1 MEILQVFLLVLQEC
15 QPKTWPGER
24 LFASSPPYAI
34 VVWRLSGQRRYSRW
48 GHSTFLAHKSFICIE
63 LYIDMYGKDI
73 CKDLEVQSE
82 PVDVLNIALLLRT
95 PMKLWPKG
103 GLQCYSFGVIAG
115 HKVLKELHHELI
127 WTHMDSLIWFFL
139 CNATKGQSKPHQTA
153 FCVEVSANF
162 EVIAPFPTARQ
173 STRHDRTWEGGPSR
187 HDERIVIVL
196 YTLLCSSTILDI
208 LVGGFLIRSWPVNF
222 YHQCLRWGSSL
233 HLVGCPVACCR
244 SLDMVYL
251 WRTWMFEDVWSQL
264 CIPSWMYNFAERLGS
279 LCIASRVRMRSKWAI
294 MQLLGSASA
303 AELVSV
309 SCSCR
314 MWTNVNNRS
323 MDLVCQLLAMSA
335 SLCIWSLSLRHVPRI
350 WRIPRGKAAWI
361 TGGVLEHLLFFNIL
375 QDFRSRNFSNMSR
388 SQANLSTGF
397 AVHLEAAGKPSGFSS
412 VESIGLAVWIELIG
426 HDRTV

>member
-1 MEILQVFLLVLQEC
+1 MD
-15 QPKTWPGER
+15 
-24 LFASSPPYAI
+24 S
-34 VVWRLSGQRRYSRW
+34 
-48 GHSTFLAHKSFICIE
+48 
-63 LYIDMYGKDI
+63 YG
-73 CKDLEVQSE
+73 
-82 PVDVLNIALLLRT
+82 
-95 PMKLWPKG
+95 
-103 GLQCYSFGVIAG
+103 
-115 HKVLKELHHELI
+115 LI
-127 WTHMDSLIWFFL
+127 WTHLFDFFCATQQKVKANRTKPLFVLKFRQILRWLHRSLQRGRARGTTEHERAVKTWWTY
-139 CNATKGQSKPHQTA
+139 CN
-153 FCVEVSANF
+153 
-162 EVIAPFPTARQ
+162 RL
-173 STRHDRTWEGGPSR
+173 
-187 HDERIVIVL
+187 VIVL

-208 LVGGFLIRSWPVNF
+208 LIGGFLIRTWPANF

-251 WRTWMFEDVWSQL
+251 WRTWMFEADFASF
-264 CIPSWMYNFAERLGS
+264 CIIPSWMYNFAERSGS
-279 LCIASRVRMRSKWAI
+279 LCIASRVTRVRMRSKWAI

-303 AELVSV
+303 TELASV

-361 TGGVLEHLLFFNIL
+361 TGGVLEHFLFFNIL

-388 SQANLSTGF
+388 SQADLSTGF